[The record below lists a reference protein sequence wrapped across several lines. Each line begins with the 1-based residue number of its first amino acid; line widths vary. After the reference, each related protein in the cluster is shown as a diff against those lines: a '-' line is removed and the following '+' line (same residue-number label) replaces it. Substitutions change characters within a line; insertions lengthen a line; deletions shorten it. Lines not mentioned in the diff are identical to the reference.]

1 MTVIEQMLAPYQ
13 AVTDAQQTNA
23 LREVLQE
30 VALAGLHR
38 GGFFSKAAFYGG
50 TCLRIFHG
58 LPRFSEDLDFS
69 LLQPDRAF
77 SLAPYFKAV
86 IDEFASLGL
95 DIEIQQRDKQVS
107 TAIVSAFLKSQPS
120 IYDLQLRGARQI
132 KIKFEVDTDPPL
144 HFSTQELLLLQP
156 YSFYT
161 KCFVLPDLFAG
172 KMHALLYRNWRS
184 RVKGRDWFD
193 FEWYVRKG
201 TPLNLSHFCERA
213 RQSGYLQA
221 AALEPAEFL
230 TVLRARIA
238 TLDVAA
244 AREDIRRFVADP
256 APLEI
261 WSREY
266 FLALSEK
273 LRFGVE

>member
-1 MTVIEQMLAPYQ
+1 
-13 AVTDAQQTNA
+13 
-23 LREVLQE
+23 
-30 VALAGLHR
+30 
-38 GGFFSKAAFYGG
+38 
-50 TCLRIFHG
+50 
-58 LPRFSEDLDFS
+58 
-69 LLQPDRAF
+69 
-77 SLAPYFKAV
+77 
-86 IDEFASLGL
+86 
-95 DIEIQQRDKQVS
+95 
-107 TAIVSAFLKSQPS
+107 
-120 IYDLQLRGARQI
+120 
-132 KIKFEVDTDPPL
+132 
-144 HFSTQELLLLQP
+144 
-156 YSFYT
+156 
-161 KCFVLPDLFAG
+161 
-172 KMHALLYRNWRS
+172 MHALLYRNWRS

-213 RQSGYLQA
+213 RQSGHLQA